1 MKLSWGW
8 AYDGVN
14 ASIPRNTG
22 PECSE
27 YLSIKRHW
35 IEGVIVCFMCCC
47 ALKWA
52 VKNSKALKV
61 NYSTVHSMT
70 AGKQLLQIVMTFT
83 LGMEL
88 GFKLSQRSVIY
99 ILNPCHITS
108 IIQIYLL
115 AARPCKSTT
124 ALFRIHLNYL
134 NGPLLA
140 YVFPEIESRTIPFE
154 ACTYYIQHGLMFI
167 IPIYLLRQGGAYN
180 MEDLCDMKWNIIG
193 YSLLL
198 IYHFSILVIFA
209 VPSQINLNHVLCPAL
224 SDPFQTTN
232 FRLCAVVHEALLCTL
247 LCKIYCIVFR
257 PTNPNL
263 NFTVNII
270 DKSNATVLSNDNTG
284 CDDDM
289 HDYQKRNHVEKMD

>member
-8 AYDGVN
+8 AFDGVN

-52 VKNSKALKV
+52 VKNAKPLLV

-70 AGKQLLQIVMTFT
+70 AGKQLLQIIMTFT

-108 IIQIYLL
+108 IIQV
-115 AARPCKSTT
+115 SGT
-124 ALFRIHLNYL
+124 
-134 NGPLLA
+134 
-140 YVFPEIESRTIPFE
+140 
-154 ACTYYIQHGLMFI
+154 
-167 IPIYLLRQGGAYN
+167 
-180 MEDLCDMKWNIIG
+180 W
-193 YSLLL
+193 
-198 IYHFSILVIFA
+198 FSIISIFSFPF
-209 VPSQINLNHVLCPAL
+209 VTNSYLSSSLNI
-224 SDPFQTTN
+224 SFNKN
-232 FRLCAVVHEALLCTL
+232 FLFKLFGEYEEWLH
-247 LCKIYCIVFR
+247 K
-257 PTNPNL
+257 
-263 NFTVNII
+263 
-270 DKSNATVLSNDNTG
+270 
-284 CDDDM
+284 
-289 HDYQKRNHVEKMD
+289 

>member
-1 MKLSWGW
+1 SSSLSVPPCKYIIMKLTWGW
-8 AYDGVN
+8 AFDGVN

-22 PECSE
+22 PECAE

-35 IEGVIVCFMCCC
+35 IEGR
-47 ALKWA
+47 
-52 VKNSKALKV
+52 
-61 NYSTVHSMT
+61 
-70 AGKQLLQIVMTFT
+70 QLLLIAMTFT

-115 AARPCKSTT
+115 SARPCKSTT

-140 YVFPEIESRTIPFE
+140 FLLPEIESRTIPFE
-154 ACTYYIQHGLMFI
+154 ACTYYVQHGLMFI
-167 IPIYLLRQGGAYN
+167 IPVYLMRQGGAYN
-180 MEDLCDMKWNIIG
+180 MEELCDMNWNVIG

-209 VPSQINLNHVLCPAL
+209 VPTQINLNHVLCPAL
-224 SDPFQTTN
+224 SDPFQTTSY
-232 FRLCAVVHEALLCTL
+232 RLCAVVHEALLCTL
-247 LCKIYCIVFR
+247 LCKIYCILFR
-257 PTNPNL
+257 PSNL

-270 DKSNATVLSNDNTG
+270 NKNDSKHLSNDNIG
-284 CDDDM
+284 CDDS
-289 HDYQKRNHVEKMD
+289 HDNQNQNHVEKMNEKIE